1 MLKNFYLWKRP
12 HGIFYVQYKDNPGK
26 YISTGK
32 RDRDEAAV
40 WAANNDGNKP
50 EDPVTL
56 EEFTRNFFIPGKC
69 TYTDRMIA
77 KGHTYH
83 STFWHDHRSRLK
95 NYILPQFGKLTLK
108 TIDTEA
114 LDNWLM
120 AVSLSA
126 GWKEKMIACL
136 RKIFTEAERKHL
148 VDKNPVTGIETF
160 LSLGKIRKTLTM
172 DELYKLFPRDRDE
185 LLRIWLSQM
194 WICFFMVQASTGIR
208 PAEVAALKWEDWH
221 RSLHGFIVKR
231 SYENASKTLKGLKTE
246 KRGVKKHP
254 SIVTDRLTQELL
266 LLESKSEH
274 EFIFRINGTYVQA
287 DTSNKHFKGALKR
300 AGIDRGDRTQYS
312 LRHSWQTHALEYLFE
327 HEIQPLFG
335 HANQMTRQYDKR
347 TDEAYIRAVKGLKG
361 KIEKFRGF

>member
-1 MLKNFYLWKRP
+1 MNDYWIRQREN
-12 HGIFYVQYKDNPGK
+12 GIFYVAYKPNQWR
-26 YISTGK
+26 STGK
-32 RDRDEAAV
+32 RDEREAIR
-40 WAANNDGNKP
+40 WAELNREQKP
-50 EDPVTL
+50 TTDITL
-56 EEFTRNFFIPGKC
+56 SEFTRYFFIPGKC
-69 TYTDRMIA
+69 THTDRMIA

-83 STFWHDHRSRLK
+83 STFWQDHRARLV
-95 NYILPQFGKLTLK
+95 NYILPQFGKLTLNA
-108 TIDTEA
+108 IDTEA

-120 AVSLSA
+120 AESLSA

-148 VDKNPVTGIETF
+148 IDKNPVNGIETF

-172 DELYKLFPRDRDE
+172 DELYALFPRDREE
-185 LLRIWLSQM
+185 LLRIWQSQM
-194 WICFFMVQASTGIR
+194 WVCFFMAQASTGIR

-266 LLESKSEH
+266 LLESKSDH

-287 DTSNKHFKGALKR
+287 DTSNKHFKGALNR
-300 AGIDRGDRTQYS
+300 AGIDRGERTQYS

-347 TDEAYIRAVKGLKG
+347 TDEAYIRAVVLLKE